1 MSQVEGRNPVYETI
15 KRGGVKKLVISK
27 SSLKEQKIIDII
39 DLGKK
44 NRIPIDVVEKE
55 YLDKISET
63 DHHQGVIALVKI
75 PGYASL
81 KQVINKSTIDTCILI
96 LDGVQDP
103 QNLGSI
109 LRTSDAS
116 GVNAVLL
123 PKKESVGL
131 NSTVLRVSMGA
142 GTYVPVIRDNIYP
155 AIKLLKNEGFQIIGL
170 DVSGKKDYWQHNLTG
185 ATVLIFGGEGKGISP
200 TLLEKCDTVLSI
212 PMMGKIPNLNV
223 GVSAAIVLYERL
235 RQKKINSFL

>member
-44 NRIPIDVVEKE
+44 NIIPINVVEKE

-81 KQVINKSTIDTCILI
+81 KQVINKSTKDSCIVI

-116 GVNAVLL
+116 GVDAVLL

-170 DVSGKKDYWQHNLTG
+170 DVSGKKDYWN
-185 ATVLIFGGEGKGISP
+185 
-200 TLLEKCDTVLSI
+200 SI
-212 PMMGKIPNLNV
+212 
-223 GVSAAIVLYERL
+223 
-235 RQKKINSFL
+235 